1 MLPVAKLLSINLME
15 GFQCFLWMMIENK
28 KIILCIYPATR
39 SLFDLP
45 RSVGRIKE
53 ETRLQEEISARRVM
67 ILVLVVNHG
76 SSQ

>member
-15 GFQCFLWMMIENK
+15 GFQCFFVDDDRKQENNPVY
-28 KIILCIYPATR
+28 YPATR

-53 ETRLQEEISARRVM
+53 ETRLLEEISARRVM